1 MGSEHDGRQEH
12 AASDAELVA
21 RSRDGDAVAFG
32 RLVRR
37 HLPAAEAAALAVV
50 GERADAED
58 VCQDAFVS
66 ALEHIERCR
75 PEEKFRPWLLAI
87 VRNGALDLRR
97 RQKVRAAEPLEAADV
112 ARRGDEGDAAS
123 PLRDAE
129 RAEIGAHLRAA
140 LERLTDVRREVVLLH
155 DLEGWTHRE
164 IARHLGL
171 AEGTTRAHLFW
182 ARRRLREILGGTFGD
197 EDGRHETR

>member
-1 MGSEHDGRQEH
+1 MARERGETDW
-12 AASDAELVA
+12 SDAELVELA
-21 RSRDGDAVAFG
+21 REGDAEAFG

-37 HLPAAEAAALAVV
+37 HLPAAEAAALAVI

-58 VCQDAFVS
+58 ICQDAFIS
-66 ALEHIERCR
+66 ALRHLERCR
-75 PEEKFRPWLLAI
+75 PADKFRPWLLAI
-87 VRNGALDLRR
+87 VRNRALDLRR
-97 RQKVRAAEPLEAADV
+97 RQKVRAAEPLDAAEAAGL
-112 ARRGDEGDAAS
+112 ATEGSGSGS

-129 RAEIGAHLRAA
+129 RADVGARLGAA

-164 IARHLGL
+164 IASHLGL

-182 ARRRLREILGGTFGD
+182 ARRRLREILGGTLD
-197 EDGRHETR
+197 EGESK